1 VDRLEAT
8 PNRTLPWPVARPAR
22 RSWTRARRRVF
33 VGFVT
38 PAVVV
43 LVLVTVLPLLYLLVL
58 VTGSAITFTDRGAHI
73 LKGLPEE
80 WRLFAPDVHEAKA
93 PTP

>member
-1 VDRLEAT
+1 MDRIEIEAT

-43 LVLVTVLPLLYLLVL
+43 LVLVTVLPLLYLLVTSFTPL
-58 VTGSAITFTDRGAHI
+58 DLTNPSSRRWTG
-73 LKGLPEE
+73 
-80 WRLFAPDVHEAKA
+80 
-93 PTP
+93 